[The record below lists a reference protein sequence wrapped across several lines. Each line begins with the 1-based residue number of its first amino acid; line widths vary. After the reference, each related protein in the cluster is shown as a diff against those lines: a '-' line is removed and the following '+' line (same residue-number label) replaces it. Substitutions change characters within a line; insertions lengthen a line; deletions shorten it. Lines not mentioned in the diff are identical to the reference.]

1 MDRARKEQ
9 VVSEL
14 KEVFKNSG
22 VIVAAKYAGI
32 TVAEMSDL
40 RNKMRENSANVR
52 VAKNRLARIAIE
64 KSPPEGMKHLLVDQI
79 VLMYS
84 EDPVTAAKIS
94 VEFAKKIIEKNFGLI
109 KSNHRTS
116 GPSKYFECKNINLT
130 VGFISPISNHFC
142 STCNRLRVTSNG
154 KIFPCL
160 GDNGSEDLVPFLGTD
175 QEIQLKNI
183 LSNVIFNKPEKHY
196 FDVNKKSYIKERF
209 MNTTGG

>member
-14 KEVFKNSG
+14 KDVFQQSG
-22 VIVAAKYAGI
+22 IIVAARYAGI

-64 KSPPEGMKHLLVDQI
+64 KSPTEGMKHLLVDQI

-94 VEFAKKIIEKNFGLI
+94 VEFAKTNENLKIVGGAMGEKILDSDGVTEVAKLPSREEVLSSISALLLAPGSGLAA
-109 KSNHRTS
+109 NLV
-116 GPSKYFECKNINLT
+116 GPASAIAGVLEN
-130 VGFISPISNHFC
+130 VG
-142 STCNRLRVTSNG
+142 
-154 KIFPCL
+154 
-160 GDNGSEDLVPFLGTD
+160 GD
-175 QEIQLKNI
+175 
-183 LSNVIFNKPEKHY
+183 
-196 FDVNKKSYIKERF
+196 
-209 MNTTGG
+209 

>member
-14 KEVFKNSG
+14 KEVFENSG

-32 TVAEMSDL
+32 TVAEMSNL

-94 VEFAKKIIEKNFGLI
+94 VEFAKTNNNLEIVGGAMGDKILD
-109 KSNHRTS
+109 SNGVTEVSKLPSREEVLS
-116 GPSKYFECKNINLT
+116 DISALLVAPAGSLAASLGGPSSVIAGILENI
-130 VGFISPISNHFC
+130 G
-142 STCNRLRVTSNG
+142 
-154 KIFPCL
+154 
-160 GDNGSEDLVPFLGTD
+160 ED
-175 QEIQLKNI
+175 
-183 LSNVIFNKPEKHY
+183 
-196 FDVNKKSYIKERF
+196 
-209 MNTTGG
+209 

>member
-1 MDRARKEQ
+1 LDRARKEQ

-14 KEVFKNSG
+14 KDVFKHSG
-22 VIVAAKYAGI
+22 IIVAANYTGI

-94 VEFAKKIIEKNFGLI
+94 VEFAKTNNNLKIVGGAMGDRILDSDGVTEVSKLPTREEVLSSISALLVAPAGGLA
-109 KSNHRTS
+109 SSLT
-116 GPSKYFECKNINLT
+116 GPASVIAGVLENIGEN
-130 VGFISPISNHFC
+130 
-142 STCNRLRVTSNG
+142 
-154 KIFPCL
+154 
-160 GDNGSEDLVPFLGTD
+160 
-175 QEIQLKNI
+175 
-183 LSNVIFNKPEKHY
+183 
-196 FDVNKKSYIKERF
+196 
-209 MNTTGG
+209 

>member
-1 MDRARKEQ
+1 LDRARKEQ

-14 KEVFKNSG
+14 KEVFENSG

-64 KSPPEGMKHLLVDQI
+64 KSPPEGMKHLLVDQV

-94 VEFAKKIIEKNFGLI
+94 VEFAKTNNNLEIVGGAMGDKILD
-109 KSNHRTS
+109 SNGVTEVSKLPSREEVLS
-116 GPSKYFECKNINLT
+116 SISALLVAPAGDLVASLGGPSSVIAGILENI
-130 VGFISPISNHFC
+130 G
-142 STCNRLRVTSNG
+142 
-154 KIFPCL
+154 
-160 GDNGSEDLVPFLGTD
+160 ED
-175 QEIQLKNI
+175 
-183 LSNVIFNKPEKHY
+183 
-196 FDVNKKSYIKERF
+196 
-209 MNTTGG
+209 

>member
-14 KEVFKNSG
+14 KKVFENSG

-94 VEFAKKIIEKNFGLI
+94 VEFAKTNNNLEIVGGAMGDKILDSDGVTEVSKLPSREEVLSSISALLVAPAGGLAA
-109 KSNHRTS
+109 SLG
-116 GPSKYFECKNINLT
+116 GPSSVIAGILENI
-130 VGFISPISNHFC
+130 G
-142 STCNRLRVTSNG
+142 
-154 KIFPCL
+154 
-160 GDNGSEDLVPFLGTD
+160 ED
-175 QEIQLKNI
+175 
-183 LSNVIFNKPEKHY
+183 
-196 FDVNKKSYIKERF
+196 
-209 MNTTGG
+209 

>member
-14 KEVFKNSG
+14 KDVFKHSG
-22 VIVAAKYAGI
+22 IIVAANYTGI

-94 VEFAKKIIEKNFGLI
+94 VEFAKTNNNLKIVGGAMGDRILDSDGVTEVSKLPTREEVLSSISSLLVAPAGSLA
-109 KSNHRTS
+109 SSLT
-116 GPSKYFECKNINLT
+116 GPASVIAGVLENIGEN
-130 VGFISPISNHFC
+130 
-142 STCNRLRVTSNG
+142 
-154 KIFPCL
+154 
-160 GDNGSEDLVPFLGTD
+160 
-175 QEIQLKNI
+175 
-183 LSNVIFNKPEKHY
+183 
-196 FDVNKKSYIKERF
+196 
-209 MNTTGG
+209 

>member
-1 MDRARKEQ
+1 LDRARKEQ

-14 KEVFKNSG
+14 KEVFENSG

-40 RNKMRENSANVR
+40 RNKMRENSAHVR

-94 VEFAKKIIEKNFGLI
+94 VEFAKTNNNLEIVGGAMGEKILDSNGVTEVSKLPSREEVLSSISALLVAPAGGLAA
-109 KSNHRTS
+109 SLG
-116 GPSKYFECKNINLT
+116 GPSSVIAGILENI
-130 VGFISPISNHFC
+130 G
-142 STCNRLRVTSNG
+142 
-154 KIFPCL
+154 
-160 GDNGSEDLVPFLGTD
+160 ED
-175 QEIQLKNI
+175 
-183 LSNVIFNKPEKHY
+183 
-196 FDVNKKSYIKERF
+196 
-209 MNTTGG
+209 

>member
-14 KEVFKNSG
+14 KDVFKHSG
-22 VIVAAKYAGI
+22 IIFAANYTGI

-94 VEFAKKIIEKNFGLI
+94 VEFAKTNNNLKIVGGAMGDRILDSDGVTEVSKLPTREEVLSSISALLVAPAGGLA
-109 KSNHRTS
+109 SSLT
-116 GPSKYFECKNINLT
+116 GPASVIAGVLENIGEN
-130 VGFISPISNHFC
+130 
-142 STCNRLRVTSNG
+142 
-154 KIFPCL
+154 
-160 GDNGSEDLVPFLGTD
+160 
-175 QEIQLKNI
+175 
-183 LSNVIFNKPEKHY
+183 
-196 FDVNKKSYIKERF
+196 
-209 MNTTGG
+209 

>member
-14 KEVFKNSG
+14 KDVFKNSG
-22 VIVAAKYAGI
+22 IIVAAKYSGI

-64 KSPPEGMKHLLVDQI
+64 ESPPEGMKHLLVDQI

-94 VEFAKKIIEKNFGLI
+94 VEFAKTNDNLEIVGGAMGDKILDSSGVTEVSKLPSREEVLSSISSLLVAPAGSLAA
-109 KSNHRTS
+109 SLS
-116 GPSKYFECKNINLT
+116 GPASVIAGVLENI
-130 VGFISPISNHFC
+130 G
-142 STCNRLRVTSNG
+142 
-154 KIFPCL
+154 
-160 GDNGSEDLVPFLGTD
+160 ED
-175 QEIQLKNI
+175 
-183 LSNVIFNKPEKHY
+183 
-196 FDVNKKSYIKERF
+196 
-209 MNTTGG
+209 

>member
-14 KEVFKNSG
+14 KNVFNDSG
-22 VIVAAKYAGI
+22 IIVAAKYAGI

-64 KSPPEGMKHLLVDQI
+64 KSPPEGMKHLLVDQV

-94 VEFAKKIIEKNFGLI
+94 VEFAKTNNNLEIVGGAMGDKILDSDGVTEV
-109 KSNHRTS
+109 
-116 GPSKYFECKNINLT
+116 SKLPTREE
-130 VGFISPISNHFC
+130 V
-142 STCNRLRVTSNG
+142 
-154 KIFPCL
+154 
-160 GDNGSEDLVPFLGTD
+160 
-175 QEIQLKNI
+175 
-183 LSNVIFNKPEKHY
+183 LSNISALLVAPAGSLASSLTGPASVIAGVLENIGE
-196 FDVNKKSYIKERF
+196 D
-209 MNTTGG
+209 

>member
-14 KEVFKNSG
+14 KDVFKHSG
-22 VIVAAKYAGI
+22 IIVAANYTGI

-94 VEFAKKIIEKNFGLI
+94 VEFAKTNNNLKIVGGAMGDRILDSDGVTEVSKLPTREEVLSSISALLVAPAGGLA
-109 KSNHRTS
+109 SSLT
-116 GPSKYFECKNINLT
+116 GPASVIAGVLENIGEN
-130 VGFISPISNHFC
+130 
-142 STCNRLRVTSNG
+142 
-154 KIFPCL
+154 
-160 GDNGSEDLVPFLGTD
+160 
-175 QEIQLKNI
+175 
-183 LSNVIFNKPEKHY
+183 
-196 FDVNKKSYIKERF
+196 
-209 MNTTGG
+209 

>member
-14 KEVFKNSG
+14 KEVFENSG

-40 RNKMRENSANVR
+40 RNRMRENSANVR

-94 VEFAKKIIEKNFGLI
+94 VDFAKTNNNLEIVGGAMGDKILD
-109 KSNHRTS
+109 
-116 GPSKYFECKNINLT
+116 
-130 VGFISPISNHFC
+130 
-142 STCNRLRVTSNG
+142 SNG
-154 KIFPCL
+154 VTEVSKLPSRKEVLSSISALLVAPAGGLAASL
-160 GDNGSEDLVPFLGTD
+160 GGPPSVIAGILENIGED
-175 QEIQLKNI
+175 
-183 LSNVIFNKPEKHY
+183 
-196 FDVNKKSYIKERF
+196 
-209 MNTTGG
+209 

>member
-14 KEVFKNSG
+14 KDVFELSG
-22 VIVAAKYAGI
+22 IIVAAKYAGI

-64 KSPPEGMKHLLVDQI
+64 KSRTEGMKHLLVDQI

-94 VEFAKKIIEKNFGLI
+94 VEFAKTNGNLKIVGGAMGEKILDSDGVTEVSKLPSREEVLSTISALLVAPGGDLAAKVN
-109 KSNHRTS
+109 
-116 GPSKYFECKNINLT
+116 GPASAIAGVLEN
-130 VGFISPISNHFC
+130 VG
-142 STCNRLRVTSNG
+142 
-154 KIFPCL
+154 
-160 GDNGSEDLVPFLGTD
+160 GS
-175 QEIQLKNI
+175 
-183 LSNVIFNKPEKHY
+183 
-196 FDVNKKSYIKERF
+196 
-209 MNTTGG
+209 

>member
-14 KEVFKNSG
+14 KDVFQQSG
-22 VIVAAKYAGI
+22 IIVAARYAGI

-64 KSPPEGMKHLLVDQI
+64 KSPTEGMKHLLVDQI

-94 VEFAKKIIEKNFGLI
+94 VEFAKTNENLKIVGGAMGEKILDSDGVTEVAKLPSREEVLSSISALLLAPGSGL
-109 KSNHRTS
+109 SANLV
-116 GPSKYFECKNINLT
+116 GPASAIAGVLEN
-130 VGFISPISNHFC
+130 VG
-142 STCNRLRVTSNG
+142 
-154 KIFPCL
+154 
-160 GDNGSEDLVPFLGTD
+160 GD
-175 QEIQLKNI
+175 
-183 LSNVIFNKPEKHY
+183 
-196 FDVNKKSYIKERF
+196 
-209 MNTTGG
+209 

>member
-14 KEVFKNSG
+14 KDVFQQSG
-22 VIVAAKYAGI
+22 IIVAARYAGI

-94 VEFAKKIIEKNFGLI
+94 VEFAKTNNNLEIVGGAMGDKILD
-109 KSNHRTS
+109 
-116 GPSKYFECKNINLT
+116 
-130 VGFISPISNHFC
+130 
-142 STCNRLRVTSNG
+142 SNG
-154 KIFPCL
+154 VTEVLKLPSREEVLSSISALLLAPGGGL
-160 GDNGSEDLVPFLGTD
+160 AASLAGPASVIAGILENIGED
-175 QEIQLKNI
+175 
-183 LSNVIFNKPEKHY
+183 
-196 FDVNKKSYIKERF
+196 
-209 MNTTGG
+209 